1 LKQPETA
8 VPNAIVTTASGS
20 QYKLMG
26 EPVGGTN
33 PFALS
38 SSSSSSSL
46 LTPTSSSDESVST
59 ASIIVPLV
67 VVSGIFVFLV
77 LQKAGLIGSFPMMDD
92 KNSNIANLSWRA
104 VALFIYCI
112 GIVIATI
119 QLIDDANK
127 LSKN

>member
-26 EPVGGTN
+26 DPVGGTN

-46 LTPTSSSDESVST
+46 LTIST
-59 ASIIVPLV
+59 TPINVPLV

-77 LQKAGLIGSFPMMDD
+77 LQKAGLIGSFPMLDD